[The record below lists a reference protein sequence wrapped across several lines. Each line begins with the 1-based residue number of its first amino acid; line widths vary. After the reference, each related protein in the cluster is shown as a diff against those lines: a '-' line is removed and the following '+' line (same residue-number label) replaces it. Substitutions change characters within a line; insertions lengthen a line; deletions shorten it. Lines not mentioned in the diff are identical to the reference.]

1 NALKFTESG
10 YVRVSI
16 SAIPQGDR
24 HTVTFSIS
32 DSGIGISDDQQKK
45 LFAPFTQADSSFT
58 RRFGGT
64 GLGLMIS
71 KELVELMG
79 GTITLVS
86 KPNQGSTFSFNLVVD
101 SSTKST
107 HTTAVNDQANTL
119 SSEKTIHLLLVE
131 DNDLNQLVASER
143 LKQMG
148 ITCSIANNGQ
158 EAVEMVQKEVFD
170 AVLMDLQMPVMDGF
184 EATREIRK
192 LEGFASLPIIALSA
206 AVLQDDLKMATDAGM
221 NDHIAKPIDK
231 IVLQNILSKW
241 LSV

>member
-1 NALKFTESG
+1 
-10 YVRVSI
+10 
-16 SAIPQGDR
+16 
-24 HTVTFSIS
+24 
-32 DSGIGISDDQQKK
+32 
-45 LFAPFTQADSSFT
+45 
-58 RRFGGT
+58 RFGGT